1 MSRSGCQWAHGGLGG
16 QAGGWNRPSRD
27 AGLFTAGVVALDN
40 SSASAVAAGQS
51 SAVAKNIVTLGTPV
65 NNYGSAGQVFVVVN
79 ASSTDPSR
87 SAGARALT
95 GGLATAGARAVATQQ
110 ASAQTTGAVIGVF
123 NAGNRNGAAS
133 QNGAFIQATGTQ
145 SATYIQVSSLGAV
158 SPGDPRVTPQGQA
171 TGGSGGSQTL
181 PTPGTGTGGSLG
193 PAPAVVGPSLGLRSG
208 SAGQG
213 VEAGDSTAR
222 APAQQGG
229 VGVTPADGLP
239 YELKPGHVLQ
249 EYYYGPPAKEEPVQ
263 RNAGGGVAQ
272 AWLQHQDVVGQPQQR
287 AATTSNTG
295 ATVNTF
301 GAANTFG
308 MHCGRAL
315 NTLPSCPGSLGMV
328 TQSVLRQLP
337 GPALV

>member
-1 MSRSGCQWAHGGLGG
+1 
-16 QAGGWNRPSRD
+16 
-27 AGLFTAGVVALDN
+27 
-40 SSASAVAAGQS
+40 
-51 SAVAKNIVTLGTPV
+51 
-65 NNYGSAGQVFVVVN
+65 
-79 ASSTDPSR
+79 
-87 SAGARALT
+87 
-95 GGLATAGARAVATQQ
+95 
-110 ASAQTTGAVIGVF
+110 SAQTTGAVIGVF

-239 YELKPGHVLQ
+239 YE

-308 MHCGRAL
+308 WTRGLVTGNLTAI
-315 NTLPSCPGSLGMV
+315 G
-328 TQSVLRQLP
+328 TQSAAARLKAGAFGTGASTISANIVAVTPLNFTAPLQLKVYTAP
-337 GPALV
+337 LQPVARSS